1 MIPTTIAPHGI
12 IGASGL
18 PRNASLDIDA
28 YFPVD
33 PERRWGVISTRQRR
47 NGETIVEDLH
57 WKIHGQREV
66 NGKNAWLLGDEKKL
80 TIMISKDEDGIQHH
94 GDLVPGEE
102 DEVCT
107 PPLTTISRNFV
118 FRQPYSSAYIMEQGE
133 KKTLGLFTHQMTG
146 YETLKLPA
154 GIFHDCL
161 RTDTYFQRDNGP
173 CFTAVH
179 HYASGV
185 GLVRYSFR
193 QIDPVA
199 NVVVVVGTLELSS
212 ISSEGAA

>member
-107 PPLTTISRNFV
+107 PP
-118 FRQPYSSAYIMEQGE
+118 
-133 KKTLGLFTHQMTG
+133 
-146 YETLKLPA
+146 
-154 GIFHDCL
+154 
-161 RTDTYFQRDNGP
+161 
-173 CFTAVH
+173 
-179 HYASGV
+179 
-185 GLVRYSFR
+185 
-193 QIDPVA
+193 
-199 NVVVVVGTLELSS
+199 
-212 ISSEGAA
+212 

>member
-1 MIPTTIAPHGI
+1 M
-12 IGASGL
+12 
-18 PRNASLDIDA
+18 
-28 YFPVD
+28 
-33 PERRWGVISTRQRR
+33 VISTRQRR

-118 FRQPYSSAYIMEQGE
+118 FRQPYSSAYIMAQGE
-133 KKTLGLFTHQMTG
+133 NKTLGLFTHQMTG

>member
-80 TIMISKDEDGIQHH
+80 TIMISKDEDGFLLFWTADGCCACVRSEHR
-94 GDLVPGEE
+94 E
-102 DEVCT
+102 
-107 PPLTTISRNFV
+107 
-118 FRQPYSSAYIMEQGE
+118 
-133 KKTLGLFTHQMTG
+133 GL
-146 YETLKLPA
+146 Y
-154 GIFHDCL
+154 CL
-161 RTDTYFQRDNGP
+161 Y
-173 CFTAVH
+173 
-179 HYASGV
+179 
-185 GLVRYSFR
+185 
-193 QIDPVA
+193 
-199 NVVVVVGTLELSS
+199 
-212 ISSEGAA
+212 